1 MRHLSPA
8 LLLAVGLLPVN
19 LLSGANA
26 GTPGQ
31 AGSGQASLARKSH
44 DEAAAATFDEVW
56 RIVRDRFY
64 DPSLRGLDWEAVGRQ
79 YRAEALAA
87 PDREARA
94 AVINRML
101 GALHASHT
109 ELFTPDQTAFYEL
122 ADIFA
127 HSLQDQGLARL
138 FPSGRVEYPGIGIL
152 TRSDDAGRNFVIG
165 VIPGAPA
172 ARSGLLAGDEIVA
185 ADGAPFREVGS
196 FRDKIGR
203 PVELTIR
210 RKSDQPTVAVSVVPE
225 AINPSATFLRGLEE
239 GARILNA
246 PNGARIG
253 YVRVWS
259 YASWRY
265 QDALERL
272 VSTGPLKDA
281 DALILDL
288 RDGWGGAQSDYLD
301 LFSRDTPS
309 LEVIGR
315 GNRHHL
321 EAARWRKPAA
331 MLVNQGTR
339 SGKEVL
345 ADGFRNHGLGPVIG
359 ARTAG
364 AVLAASAFLV
374 GDSLLLLALDDV
386 RVDGRRLEGV
396 GVEPTIAVPFDI
408 RYAAGADPQR
418 DRALQELAVIAQ
430 PR

>member
-1 MRHLSPA
+1 MRPLSQA
-8 LLLAVGLLPVN
+8 FLLSIS

-26 GTPGQ
+26 TALGQ
-31 AGSGQASLARKSH
+31 AAPLDPGLSRTSR
-44 DEAAAATFDEVW
+44 DEAAAAAAFEEVW

-64 DPSLRGLDWEAVGRQ
+64 DPKLRGLDWDAVGRR
-79 YRAEALAA
+79 YRAAAVAA
-87 PDREARA
+87 PGPDARA

-101 GALHASHT
+101 DELHASHT
-109 ELFTPDQTAFYEL
+109 ELFTQDQTAFYEL

-127 HSLQDQGLARL
+127 RSLQNQGLSRL
-138 FPSGRVEYPGIGIL
+138 FPAGRVEYPGIGIL
-152 TRSDDAGRNFVIG
+152 THRDEAGRDFVIG

-172 ARSGLLAGDEIVA
+172 TRSGLLAGDEIVA

-196 FRDKIGR
+196 FRGKIGR
-203 PVELTIR
+203 PVQLAIR
-210 RKSDQPTVAVSVVPE
+210 RKPDQPPHAVTVVPE
-225 AINPSATFLRGLEE
+225 AINPSETFLRGLEE
-239 GARILNA
+239 GARVISA
-246 PNGARIG
+246 PNGSRIG

-272 VSTGPLKDA
+272 VSTGPLKDT

-301 LFSRDTPS
+301 LFSRDTPA

-315 GNRHHL
+315 SGRSHL
-321 EAARWRKPAA
+321 EATRWRKPAA

-345 ADGFRNHGLGPVIG
+345 ADGFRNYELGPLIG
-359 ARTAG
+359 TRTAG
-364 AVLAASAFLV
+364 AVLAASAFLISD
-374 GDSLLLLALDDV
+374 GSLLLLALDDV
-386 RVDGRRLEGV
+386 RVDGHRLEGV

-408 RYAAGADPQR
+408 RYAAGADPQL
-418 DRALQELAVIAQ
+418 DRAVQELAVIAQ